1 LTCDASG
8 VIVPAL
14 TNLEGTMSNKML
26 RAALRYAKSHGC
38 SILPLHSVKN
48 GRCACGARSCPNLGK
63 HPLTKHGVKDA
74 TTDKATIR
82 AWWRK
87 WPRANIGIATGAR
100 SKLVVVDIDPRHKG
114 NLSFT
119 RLIKQHG
126 PLPLCPKVITG
137 GGGRHRYFEYPG
149 VPVKSR
155 AAVLPGIDVRADGGY
170 VVAPPSRHASGKRYR
185 WRKGASFSALKPPA
199 LPKWLLG
206 LIEDEPR
213 RIPRTDEEQILSGE
227 RNTALTS
234 LAGAMRHRG
243 ATEEALV
250 AALRKENQKRC
261 VPPLSDK
268 EVRNIAASVAKYPPA
283 EEGKDRKRKADF
295 VRALLGDGVTF
306 FHTHD
311 QDAYANL
318 KVRDHI
324 ETAKIRETSFKRYV
338 AARFYRKYKAP
349 IPSQFL
355 HDVLATLEGI
365 AVYDSPAQEV
375 FTRLAEYE
383 GAIYLDLCNE
393 SWQVVKITADGWRV
407 LSDSPVR
414 FRRARGMNEL
424 PVPRRGGSIEPL
436 RPFLN
441 LQGDEDFVLIVSW
454 LVAALRPKGPYPV
467 LVLQGEAGS
476 AKSTAVRVLRALI
489 DPNTTPLRSEPRET
503 RDLMIAAR
511 NSWCIAFDNV
521 SRLSPRLSDDLCR
534 MATGGGFSTRQL
546 YTDNEEV
553 LFDASR
559 PVLLNGI
566 DTVVYRGDLLDRSLL
581 VSLPVIPEYQ
591 RKTEKQ
597 FWERFNKVLP
607 ELIGA
612 LLDALSRALRRLES
626 VKLSNHPRMADFA
639 QWAVAA
645 EEAFR
650 WAEGTFLRAY
660 DSNRG
665 AAVAVSLEASSIVP
679 ALMMFLLTSR
689 YWRGTAADLLRGI
702 EKSAE
707 PEEVRQR
714 SWPANPQLLS
724 SQLRRIAPHLRASGL
739 DIHFGEKTPAMGS
752 KRIITITRRDPEG
765 RRPTEPKINQSK
777 TLAPIIQRFPREKS
791 DASDANPRTS
801 QKQNKRRER
810 RRRRS
815 LPSEE

>member
-1 LTCDASG
+1 MKKRL
-8 VIVPAL
+8 L
-14 TNLEGTMSNKML
+14 LK
-26 RAALRYAKSHGC
+26 AALRYARRGWQV
-38 SILPLHSVKN
+38 LPLHSVKN
-48 GRCACGARSCPNLGK
+48 GRCSCGDRECQKAGK
-63 HPLTKHGVKDA
+63 HPRTKHGVKDA
-74 TTDKATIR
+74 TTDKDVIR
-82 AWWRK
+82 ARWRK
-87 WPRANIGIATGAR
+87 WPNANIGIATGAR
-100 SKLVVVDIDPRHKG
+100 SGIVVVDIDPRHDG
-114 NLSFT
+114 NLSFR
-119 RLIKQHG
+119 RLIQQHG
-126 PLPLCPKVITG
+126 PLPPCPKVITG

-185 WRKGASFSALKPPA
+185 WREGASLSALKPPS
-199 LPKWLLG
+199 LPKRLLR
-206 LIEDEPR
+206 LIEDKPR
-213 RIPRTDEEQILSGE
+213 INPLTDKEQIFKGE
-227 RNTALTS
+227 RNSALTS

-268 EVRNIAASVAKYPPA
+268 EVRNIAASVARYPPA
-283 EEGKDRKRKADF
+283 EEGKDHKRKADF

-318 KVRDHI
+318 KVADHI

-338 AARFYRKYKAP
+338 AARYYRKCKGP
-349 IPSQFL
+349 IPAQFL

-365 AVYDSPAQEV
+365 AVYDSPTQEV

-393 SWQVVKITADGWRV
+393 SWQVVKITAESWRV

-414 FRRARGMNEL
+414 FRRARGMKEL
-424 PVPRRGGSIEPL
+424 PVPKGGGSIEAL

-441 LQGDEDFVLIVSW
+441 VQGDEDFVLIVSW

-476 AKSTAVRVLRALI
+476 AKSTTVRVLRDLT
-489 DPNTTPLRSEPRET
+489 DPNTSPLRSEPRET

-521 SRLSPRLSDDLCR
+521 SRLSQRLSDDLCR

-546 YTDNEEV
+546 YTDNEEI
-553 LFDASR
+553 LFSASR

-581 VSLPVIPEYQ
+581 ISLPVIPEYQ
-591 RKTEKQ
+591 RKTEKH
-597 FWERFNKVLP
+597 FWELFNKVQP
-607 ELIGA
+607 KLIGA
-612 LLDALSRALRRLES
+612 LLDAVSCGLRRLES
-626 VKLSNHPRMADFA
+626 VDLPGKPRMADFA

-645 EEAFR
+645 EKAFG
-650 WAEGTFLRAY
+650 WAEGAFLRAY

-665 AAVAVSLEASSIVP
+665 VAVALSLEASPIVMP
-679 ALMMFLLTSR
+679 LTRFLLTRSA
-689 YWRGTAADLLRGI
+689 WRGTAAQLLRRI
-702 EKSAE
+702 EKNVE
-707 PEEVRQR
+707 IEVARQR

-724 SQLRRIAPHLRASGL
+724 SQLRRIAPHLRATGL
-739 DIHFGEKTPAMGS
+739 DIQFGEKTPGMGS

-765 RRPTEPKINQSK
+765 LRRH
-777 TLAPIIQRFPREKS
+777 FPREKS
-791 DASDANPRTS
+791 DAPDADSRRS
-801 QKQNKRRER
+801 HDRDKRRER
-810 RRRRS
+810 RTRRGF
-815 LPSEE
+815 PSEE

>member
-1 LTCDASG
+1 MRKRLLLKS
-8 VIVPAL
+8 
-14 TNLEGTMSNKML
+14 
-26 RAALRYAKSHGC
+26 ALRYAKRGWPV
-38 SILPLHSVKN
+38 LPLHSTKHD
-48 GRCACGARSCPNLGK
+48 RCLCGNRGCQNAGK

-87 WPRANIGIATGAR
+87 WPTANIGIATGAP
-100 SKLVVVDIDPRHKG
+100 SGTVVVDVDPRHDG
-114 NLSFT
+114 NLSFR
-119 RLIKQHG
+119 RLIEQHG
-126 PLPLCPKVITG
+126 PLSACPKVITG
-137 GGGRHRYFEYPG
+137 GGGRHRYFKYPD
-149 VPVKSR
+149 VPVRSR

-170 VVAPPSRHASGKRYR
+170 VVVPPSRHASGKRYR
-185 WRKGASFSALKPPA
+185 WREGASISALKPPA
-199 LPKWLLG
+199 LSKWLLR
-206 LIEDEPR
+206 LIGDEPR

-227 RNTALTS
+227 RNNALTS

-243 ATEEALV
+243 ATEDALV

-311 QDAYANL
+311 QEAYANL
-318 KVRDHI
+318 NVSDHL
-324 ETAKIRETSFKRYV
+324 ETAKIRETAFKRYV
-338 AARFYRKYKAP
+338 AARFYKKHKAP

-375 FTRLAEYE
+375 FTRLADYK

-424 PVPRRGGSIEPL
+424 PVPKQGGSIEDL
-436 RPFLN
+436 RRFLN
-441 LQGDEDFVLIVSW
+441 VQGDEDFVLIVSW
-454 LVAALRPKGPYPV
+454 LVAALRPRGPYPV

-581 VSLPVIPEYQ
+581 ISLPVIPERQ
-591 RKTEKQ
+591 RKTEKH
-597 FWERFNKVLP
+597 FWELFDEVQPK
-607 ELIGA
+607 LIGA
-612 LLDALSRALRRLES
+612 LLDAVSCALRRLES
-626 VKLSNHPRMADFA
+626 VELPSKPRMADFA

-645 EEAFR
+645 EKAFG
-650 WAEGTFLRAY
+650 WAKGTFLRAY

-665 AAVAVSLEASSIVP
+665 VAVALSLEASPIVMP
-679 ALMMFLLTSR
+679 LTLFLVTRST
-689 YWRGTAADLLRGI
+689 WRGTAAQLLRGI
-702 EKSAE
+702 EKHVE
-707 PEEVRQR
+707 IEVSRQR

-724 SQLRRIAPHLRASGL
+724 SQLRRIAPHLRATGL
-739 DIHFGEKTPAMGS
+739 DIQFGEKTSGMGS
-752 KRIITITRRDPEG
+752 KRIITITQRDSDELP
-765 RRPTEPKINQSK
+765 R
-777 TLAPIIQRFPREKS
+777 RFPEEKS
-791 DASDANPRTS
+791 DAPDADSRRS
-801 QKQNKRRER
+801 HDRDKRRER
-810 RRRRS
+810 RTRRG
-815 LPSEE
+815 LPLEE